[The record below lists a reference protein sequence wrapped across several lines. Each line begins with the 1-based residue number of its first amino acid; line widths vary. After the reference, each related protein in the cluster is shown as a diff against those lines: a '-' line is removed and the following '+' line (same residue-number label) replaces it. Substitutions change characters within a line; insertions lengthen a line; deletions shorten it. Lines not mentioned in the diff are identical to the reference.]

1 MGATAV
7 EQSASTSSSSS
18 GGRSNV
24 VRRWRPVN
32 SLKNSRLT
40 VQIRCS
46 LSGQTF
52 NVPERPI
59 NSTGDLCNY
68 FDEAPSDHLLG
79 STSLHELVKRVKSNI
94 PALYLCDEVGGQ
106 VLACGPNTVHQNEW
120 ETTMVCDLI
129 SVDDEKRENCV
140 VLKDGREAVVV
151 NIGTPDAVL
160 RTRPTVVQRCLAKG
174 DVYG

>member
-1 MGATAV
+1 
-7 EQSASTSSSSS
+7 
-18 GGRSNV
+18 
-24 VRRWRPVN
+24 VN

-40 VQIRCS
+40 IQIHCS
-46 LSGQTF
+46 VSGQVF

-68 FDEAPSDHLLG
+68 FDEAPQDHLIG
-79 STSLHELVKRVKSNI
+79 STSLQELIKRVKSNI

-106 VLACGPNTVHQNEW
+106 VLACGPNSVYQNEW
-120 ETTMVCDLI
+120 ETTMICDLI
-129 SVDDEKRENCV
+129 CDDDERVNRV
-140 VLKDGREAVVV
+140 VLKDGREATVVT
-151 NIGTPDAVL
+151 IGTPDAVV